1 MTMYISSFYFM
12 TPLKRPEYIRIS
24 IKYIPEDIIT
34 AYKLRDKTE
43 GNGLVYIVA
52 NRGMY
57 GLPQSELLAN
67 ELLENRLNKRG
78 YCQSKL
84 VPGLWKHD
92 WRPLQFTL
100 VVDNFGVKYFGKE
113 HALHLKQKIEDNY
126 TVTSEWNGRRYIG
139 ITLYCYYKTKKFH
152 LLIPNYATKA
162 LKQFNHTL

>member
-1 MTMYISSFYFM
+1 MNPFKG
-12 TPLKRPEYIRIS
+12 PKYIRIR
-24 IKYIPEDIIT
+24 IKKIHEEIIT

-84 VPGLWKHD
+84 VPGILKHD
-92 WRPLQFTL
+92 WRPVQFTL
-100 VVDNFGVKYFGKE
+100 VVGNFGVNYVGKE
-113 HALHLKQKIEDNY
+113 HALHLKQKIEEKY
-126 TVTSEWNGRRYIG
+126 TVTS
-139 ITLYCYYKTKKFH
+139 
-152 LLIPNYATKA
+152 
-162 LKQFNHTL
+162 